1 MDGFVIIGGKPL
13 CGSVRVHTAKNAVL
27 PIMAAACMTRETVVI
42 RSCPRI
48 ADAQNMLE
56 ILKTLGCT
64 VVWTKE
70 DVHINTASMHG
81 CDMPEQLSK
90 KLRSSVFLTGALLAR
105 FGRAVITHPGGCE
118 IGLRPIDLHLS
129 GLRALGAQI
138 AERDGRIVI
147 EGERL
152 KGAQI
157 HLDYPSVG
165 ATENIMMAA
174 TRANGKTIIHNAAR
188 EPEIADLA
196 RYMNESGARIEGAGT
211 SEVTIHGPCT
221 LHGIAY
227 EPMKDRIEAGTLLC
241 AGAITGGDVTL
252 ADAPVSELGALCA
265 KLRAMGCTIEEGEAQ
280 VRLRAPQRLRA
291 LRMLKTQPYPGFPT
305 DMQSQMGAVCCAA
318 QGTSV
323 IVETV
328 FENRFA
334 YAQEL
339 LRMGAQLNADGRT
352 LIIRGGK
359 TLSGA
364 RVTARDL
371 RGGAA
376 LVLAG
381 LCAQGETVVEQAQL
395 IDRGYCAL
403 EKTLAQLGAQVTR
416 VQENAQECMQER
428 KEYAWNE
435 TDTDRKN
442 RDIRG

>member
-1 MDGFVIIGGKPL
+1 MDCFVITGGVPL
-13 CGSVRVHTAKNAVL
+13 CGSVQVHTAKNAVL

-42 RSCPRI
+42 RCCPRI

-56 ILKTLGCT
+56 ILKMLGCT
-64 VVWTKE
+64 VAWE
-70 DVHINTASMHG
+70 ADDVRIDTSSMHG
-81 CDMPEQLSK
+81 YDMPETLSK
-90 KLRSSVFLTGALLAR
+90 RLRSSVFLTGALLAR

-118 IGLRPIDLHLS
+118 IGLRPIDMHLS
-129 GLRALGAQI
+129 GLRALGAHI
-138 AERDGRIVI
+138 TERDGRIII

-152 KGAQI
+152 CGAQV

-174 TRANGKTIIHNAAR
+174 TRASGKTIIHNAAR
-188 EPEIADLA
+188 EPEIVDLA
-196 RYMNESGARIEGAGT
+196 RYMNESGAHIEGAGT
-211 SEVTIHGPCT
+211 SEVTIHGPCA

-227 EPMKDRIEAGTLLC
+227 EPMRDRIEAGTLLC

-252 ADAPVSELGALCA
+252 ENAPVSELGALCA
-265 KLRAMGCTIEEGEAQ
+265 KLRAMGCAIDEGEGL
-280 VRLRAPQRLRA
+280 VRIRAPQKLRA

-318 QGTSV
+318 RGTSV

-328 FENRFA
+328 FESRFA

-339 LRMGAQLNADGRT
+339 LRMGAQLNIDART
-352 LIIRGGK
+352 LIIRGGRP
-359 TLSGA
+359 LCGA

-381 LCAQGETVVEQAQL
+381 LHAQGETVVEHAEL

-403 EKTLAQLGAQVTR
+403 ERTLSQLGARIAR
-416 VQENAQECMQER
+416 VQEKERGTWNAAE
-428 KEYAWNE
+428 
-435 TDTDRKN
+435 
-442 RDIRG
+442 